1 MEESRTLYQIISQRR
16 WLILLIQ
23 ILIIAMALVLAFA
36 LRFDFM
42 IPSLYRQT
50 LMNLLLP
57 VLAIKLLIFWRFG
70 LFHGW
75 WRYVSMADLI
85 VLAKANLVASLGFIL
100 YAVFAYRLGDIPRSV
115 LAFDGVLCFLMLGGV
130 RFATR
135 AFRENYFPMLMKGSV
150 DNHILIVGA
159 GDAGQMIARELR
171 QNRRLNSAA
180 IGFVDDDK
188 RKQKLRFQGLSVL
201 GTTLELNAVCS
212 AYQVNEVIIAIPSAR
227 GQDIRRIVD
236 LCLDAGVRFRTL
248 PSVGELID
256 KSISLEQLKDVDV
269 EDLLGR
275 DPVSIDTVKV
285 AEYLKGKRVLI
296 TGAGGSIG
304 SELCRQVSQFGPET
318 LILFDQSET
327 PLFEIEKELV
337 QRYPQAIFTPVM
349 GSVRDRD
356 RVRRVFEEYRPE
368 VVFHAAAY
376 KHVPMMEFNPAEAVL
391 NNVLGTKI
399 LADAADQTS
408 VQHFVMISTDKA
420 VNPTNIMGA
429 SKRAAELYVQCLAK
443 TSKTHF
449 VTVRFGNVL
458 GSNGSVVPI
467 FHRQI
472 KAGGPVTVTHPE
484 VTRFFM
490 TIPEASQLVLQA
502 GSMGKGGE
510 IFLLDMGESV
520 KIVELAERM
529 IRLSGFRPHE
539 DIEIQFTGLRPGEKL
554 YEELLIDGEGA
565 LATPHEKIRVAG
577 AVEKDSQR
585 LEQELSRLFDAAREM
600 KLDEV
605 REELMTVVPEF
616 VTAENE

>member
-1 MEESRTLYQIISQRR
+1 MAKSAKLYQIISQRR
-16 WLILLIQ
+16 WLILLVQ
-23 ILIIAMALVLAFA
+23 VLIIVMAFVLAFA
-36 LRFDFM
+36 LRFDFS
-42 IPSLYRQT
+42 IPPFYQQVLLD
-50 LMNLLLP
+50 LMLP
-57 VLAIKLLIFWRFG
+57 VLLIKLLVFWRFG
-70 LFHGW
+70 LFQGW

-85 VLAKANLVASLGFIL
+85 VLAKANVVATLGFVL
-100 YAVFAYRLGDIPRSV
+100 FAVFVYPLGIIPRSV
-115 LAFDGVLCFLMLGGV
+115 MVLDGVLCFLMLGGI

-135 AFRENYFPMLMKGSV
+135 AFRENYFPMIMKKSL
-150 DNHILIVGA
+150 DNHVLIVGA
-159 GDAGQMIARELR
+159 GDAGQVIARELR
-171 QNRRLNSAA
+171 QNSRLNSVAL
-180 IGFVDDDK
+180 GFVDDDP
-188 RKQKLRFQGLSVL
+188 RKQKQRFQGLPVL
-201 GTTLELNAVCS
+201 GLTDEINKICS
-212 AYQVNEVIIAIPSAR
+212 DYEVTEVIIAIPSAKGR
-227 GQDIRRIVD
+227 DIKRIVD
-236 LCLDAGVRFRTL
+236 LCLNADVRFRTL

-256 KSISLEQLKDVDV
+256 KEISLEQLKDVAV

-275 DPVSIDTVKV
+275 DPVIIDTAKI
-285 AEYLKGKRVLI
+285 AEYLRGKRVLV

-304 SELCRQVSQFGPET
+304 AELCRQVSQFGPES
-318 LILFDQSET
+318 LVLFDQSET

-337 QRYPQAIFTPVM
+337 LRYPEATFRPIM

-356 RVRRVFEEYRPE
+356 RVGRVFEEYRPE

-399 LADAADQTS
+399 LADAADAAS

-467 FHRQI
+467 FHKQI
-472 KAGGPVTVTHPE
+472 KSGGPVTVTHPD

-502 GSMGKGGE
+502 GYMGNGGE

-520 KIVELAERM
+520 KITELAERM
-529 IRLSGFRPHE
+529 IRLSGLRPYD
-539 DIEIQFTGLRPGEKL
+539 DIEITFTGLRPGEKL
-554 YEELLIDGEGA
+554 YEELLIAGEGV
-565 LATPHEKIRVAG
+565 LSTPHEKIRIAC
-577 AVEKDSQR
+577 AVDVDSRQ
-585 LEQELSRLFDAAREM
+585 LDHNLNRLFESARAM
-600 KLDEV
+600 QLIKV
-605 REELMTVVPEF
+605 REELMNVVPEF
-616 VTAENE
+616 VTAEN